1 MDQVTKSDAYRQ
13 ILRQVVERQASMPR
27 RQDQVELVPIIDTTH
42 DNYLLMR
49 IGWDKVG
56 RAHHILFHFRLK
68 EGRVWIEWDGIEHGI
83 ANDLIEAGIPEEDIV
98 MAFYGSDPVPLA
110 ELAAA

>member
-1 MDQVTKSDAYRQ
+1 MDQVNKVENYRR
-13 ILRQVVERQASMPR
+13 ILRQIVEQHASTPR
-27 RQDQVELVPIIDTTH
+27 RPDQVELVPIIDLVY

-49 IGWDKVG
+49 IGWDRVG

-83 ANDLIEAGIPEEDIV
+83 TNDLIEAGIPEEDIV
-98 MAFYGSDPVPLA
+98 LAFYGREPLLLT